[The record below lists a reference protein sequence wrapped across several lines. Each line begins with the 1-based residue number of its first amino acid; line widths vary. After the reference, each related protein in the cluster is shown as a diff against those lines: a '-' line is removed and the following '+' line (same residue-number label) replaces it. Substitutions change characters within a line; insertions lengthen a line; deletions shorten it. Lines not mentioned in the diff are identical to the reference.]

1 MRFTTCIILGERRQ
15 IRGGWPGWAEVFDGY
30 AAKHWRFSD
39 KALRPT
45 FLVGIRLLEA
55 LMEIQGRAGTQEHR
69 PGPQS
74 EPLLDRVLRRQ
85 GWMDGFAEA
94 VQSAI
99 GAAYGALGA
108 PGRSLK
114 NLMHGTT
121 VLGHPLHPAL
131 TDIPLGAWTVGVLA
145 DWAAMATGRV
155 SMQVGDIAL
164 AIGLAG
170 ALLSAA
176 AGYTDFHE
184 TYGHERRTALTHG
197 LAMTTVV
204 VVDAIS
210 LALRWWGGGQ
220 VHLLAVVLAS
230 AAYVLAILGAYVG
243 GHLTFGLGTMVNRNA
258 FAEGP
263 ADYVAVGKSG
273 DFKEGELRRVDAG
286 SLPVLVVRQN
296 GLLNA
301 IGAVCS
307 HAGGPLDEGKLEG
320 ECVICPWHGSKFR
333 IADGRVRGGPATF
346 DQPALTVREQDG
358 HVEVRLAHPLH

>member
-1 MRFTTCIILGERRQ
+1 M
-15 IRGGWPGWAEVFDGY
+15 PGRPGCAEVFDGY

-39 KALRPT
+39 KARRPT
-45 FLVGIRLLEA
+45 FLVGIRLLQT
-55 LMEIQGRAGTQEHR
+55 LMEIQGRAGGRQEHR

-85 GWMDGFAEA
+85 KWMDGFAEGL
-94 VQSAI
+94 QNAI
-99 GAAYGALGA
+99 GAIYGALGA
-108 PGRSLK
+108 PGRTLK

-145 DWAAMATGRV
+145 DWAALATGRI

-210 LALRWWGGGQ
+210 LALRWWGSGQ
-220 VHLLAVVLAS
+220 VHPLAVVLAS
-230 AAYVLAILGAYVG
+230 AGYVLAIAGAYVG
-243 GHLTFGLGTMVNRNA
+243 GHLTFGLGTMVNHNA

-263 ADYVAVGKSG
+263 ADYVAVGRSD
-273 DFKEGELRRVDAG
+273 DFKDGELRRVDAG
-286 SLPVLVVRQN
+286 GLPVLVVRH
-296 GLLNA
+296 GGVLNA

-346 DQPALTVREQDG
+346 DQPALVVREQNG